1 MTEWLVKGSKQFKSS
16 GLFDAILEELDNFNY
31 IFVVA
36 GFNVIWEFTEIT
48 KILLYRKES
57 QIQGTDFFL
66 IVSNKLVLNVNIN

>member
-1 MTEWLVKGSKQFKSS
+1 MTEWLVKGSKQLKSR

>member
-1 MTEWLVKGSKQFKSS
+1 MST